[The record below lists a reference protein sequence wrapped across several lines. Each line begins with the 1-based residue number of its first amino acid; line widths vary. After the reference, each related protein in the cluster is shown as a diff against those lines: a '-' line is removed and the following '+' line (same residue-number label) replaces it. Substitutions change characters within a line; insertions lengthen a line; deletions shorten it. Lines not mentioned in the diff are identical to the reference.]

1 MVKELDSSKVL
12 YSSGNNDE
20 CYTPDYAV
28 KPILDYI
35 PEGATVWCPFDT
47 DASEFVRLISK
58 KDNVNVIKSHLD
70 NGQDFL
76 QWQPKEHWDMIV
88 SNPPFSNK
96 RKFFDRAL
104 RFNKPFALIMAN
116 TWLNDSAPKQLFMEY
131 NKDLQ
136 LLMFDKRMEFNQS
149 NGKVNNKI
157 TFSSSYFCSDF
168 LPKQIILKELKKPK
182 RQLVPPYQVSQEIV
196 TPLTQLLY

>member
-28 KPILDYI
+28 KPILEYI

-70 NGQDFL
+70 DGQDFL
-76 QWQPKEHWDMIV
+76 QWQPKEDWDMIV

-116 TWLNDSAPKQLFMEY
+116 TWLNDSAPKQLFMEH

-182 RQLVPPYQVSQEIV
+182 RQIVPQYQVSQEIV

>member
-28 KPILDYI
+28 EPILDYI
-35 PEGATVWCPFDT
+35 PKGATVWCPFDT

-70 NGQDFL
+70 DGQDFL

-116 TWLNDSAPKQLFMEY
+116 TWLNDSAPKQLFMEH

-182 RQLVPPYQVSQEIV
+182 RQIVPQYQVSQEIV